1 MYCFRVPLVWLPNL
15 LWLLKK
21 VNSNQRG
28 KLSIIS
34 FHGSSFYLV
43 HLPQQ
48 PMRCFFGL
56 WGRVFAQNYPPMPLW
71 SVPFRSPILLGAS
84 ESQQTQTAMTT
95 ENHLLAGD
103 AHLVSSIGSRT
114 PRSSSSC
121 SLHICGEC
129 ACSIHPPAGVSSLSL
144 SCVEQIA
151 SVPCCCRSL
160 GRRSQTLAPVSWLL
174 HLGVRFVYC
183 SSIFWGSLSCIPFLV
198 FNSAAL
204 LRVNVRDKW
213 LWATTEFK
221 PSDCCNL

>member
-95 ENHLLAGD
+95 ENHLLAGG
-103 AHLVSSIGSRT
+103 AHLVSSIGSWP
-114 PRSSSSC
+114 PRSSSSR

-144 SCVEQIA
+144 SLLPRTDCFGPLLLPISRPPESNSGSCFLTVAFRCSICILLIYFLGKPFMY
-151 SVPCCCRSL
+151 SLPCF
-160 GRRSQTLAPVSWLL
+160 Q
-174 HLGVRFVYC
+174 
-183 SSIFWGSLSCIPFLV
+183 LSCIV
-198 FNSAAL
+198 TS
-204 LRVNVRDKW
+204 K
-213 LWATTEFK
+213 
-221 PSDCCNL
+221 C